1 MLKVLFITNIPSPY
15 RVDFFNELGKIC
27 DLTVLFERQNAPD
40 REITWLSNKR
50 INFKEEY
57 LKGKKFG
64 VASVLYLGVSK
75 WFHRGM
81 FDIFIVGGYSTPTG
95 MLAVEILRLRKIPF
109 ILNADGGIIR
119 DDNKFKFLLKKHFI
133 KAAKHYLSSGKMTS
147 EYLKYYGASSN
158 EIYEY
163 PFSSLHQSDILE
175 NLLPHPEKNTYK
187 KQLSINEKKMVLSV
201 GQFIYRKGFD
211 VLLEAC
217 SKLSRGYGVYIIG
230 GGPTK
235 EYLDLKEKYGLENVH
250 FVGFKSKCELSEY
263 YKVADLFVLPTRE
276 DIWGLVVNEAM
287 AFGLPVITTDRCIA
301 GLELIKDYE
310 NGFIVPVER
319 ADILAKRIEEVLSNE
334 QLAIRMGKTS
344 LKKIRPYTI
353 ENMVRQHI
361 NIFKKILDI

>member
-1 MLKVLFITNIPSPY
+1 
-15 RVDFFNELGKIC
+15 
-27 DLTVLFERQNAPD
+27 VLFERQSASN
-40 REITWLSNKR
+40 REPTWPSNR
-50 INFKEEY
+50 ETNFKAEY
-57 LKGKKFG
+57 LIGKKVG
-64 VASVLYLGVSK
+64 ADSALCVGVSK
-75 WFHRGM
+75 WLHRGL
-81 FDIFIVGGYSTPTG
+81 FDIFIVGGYGTPTG
-95 MLAVEILRLRKIPF
+95 MLAVEIFRLRKIPF
-109 ILNADGGIIR
+109 ILNADGGIIKE
-119 DDNKFKFLLKKHFI
+119 DNKLKFILKKHFI

-147 EYLKYYGASSN
+147 EYLKYYGASSK

-163 PFSSLHQSDILE
+163 PFSSLLQSDILE
-175 NLLPHPEKNTYK
+175 NFLPHQEKNTYK
-187 KQLSINEKKMVLSV
+187 KQLNINEKKMILSV
-201 GQFIYRKGFD
+201 GQFIYRKSFD

-217 SKLSRGYGVYIIG
+217 SKLSRGYSVYIIG
-230 GGPTK
+230 GEPTK

-263 YKVADLFVLPTRE
+263 YKAADLFVLPTRE
-276 DIWGLVVNEAM
+276 DIWGLVINEAM

-319 ADILAKRIEEVLSNE
+319 ADILAKRIEEVLSDE

-353 ENMVRQHI
+353 ENMARQHF